1 MTPIKTMRILP
12 CAAGFMG
19 LAAGVFIWRCALTA
33 FLWAGWGGFGGVSM
47 EYTVRGER
55 AGQFLL
61 GAPAL
66 LLFFLLLI
74 RLGRNIIKKAAIS
87 RYGKDLFF
95 FIAAVD
101 AGIVFFYMPEPRR
114 MIVDAISRGIVQAG
128 WMQYPAP

>member
-1 MTPIKTMRILP
+1 
-12 CAAGFMG
+12 
-19 LAAGVFIWRCALTA
+19 
-33 FLWAGWGGFGGVSM
+33 M
-47 EYTVRGER
+47 EYTARGER

-74 RLGRNIIKKAAIS
+74 RLGRNIIKKATIS

-95 FIAAVD
+95 FIAAVG
-101 AGIVFFYMPEPRR
+101 AGIILFYMPGPRR
-114 MIVDAISRGIVQAG
+114 MIVDAISRGIVRAG